1 MNIFLC
7 ILLGYLVGNINPAYI
22 ISRLNGFDIR
32 EKGTGNAGA
41 SNITVVMGKKAG
53 IFTALFDIFKAFSV
67 TVIAVKLFPD
77 TESARILSGVSCI
90 LGHIFPVFM
99 KFHGGKGLACLGGM
113 ILSYNPVVFLLLLL
127 AELIIAL
134 VTDYI
139 AVVAPSGVVIF
150 TLIYF
155 FMTGDIIG
163 TSMMALVSVIIFFKH
178 LENFRRIRKGEE
190 THISFLWK
198 KN

>member
-7 ILLGYLVGNINPAYI
+7 VLMGYFVGCINPAYI

-41 SNITVVMGKKAG
+41 SNVTIVMGKKAG
-53 IFTALFDIFKAFSV
+53 IFTALFDIFKAFAV
-67 TVIAVKLFPD
+67 TFIAGYLFP
-77 TESARILSGVSCI
+77 EIKCIKILTGVSCM

-127 AELIIAL
+127 AELVIMLIF
-134 VTDYI
+134 DYI
-139 AVVAPSGVVIF
+139 SVVAPSGSIMF
-150 TLIYF
+150 TFVYG
-155 FMTGDIIG
+155 FMTKDITGIFLL
-163 TSMMALVSVIIFFKH
+163 AFISVIILFKH
-178 LENFRRIRKGEE
+178 RDNFRKIKNGEE
-190 THISFLWK
+190 IRVSFLRK

>member
-22 ISRLNGFDIR
+22 ISKLNGFDIR

-53 IFTALFDIFKAFSV
+53 IFTALFDIFKAFAV

-127 AELIIAL
+127 AEMVIAL
-134 VTDYI
+134 VADYI
-139 AVVAPSGVVIF
+139 AVVAPSGTVIF

-178 LENFRRIRKGEE
+178 LENFRRIRRGEE

>member
-22 ISRLNGFDIR
+22 ISKLNGFDIR

-53 IFTALFDIFKAFSV
+53 IFTALFDIFKAFAV
-67 TVIAVKLFPD
+67 TIIAVKLFPD

-139 AVVAPSGVVIF
+139 AVVAPSGTVIF

>member
-22 ISRLNGFDIR
+22 ISKLNGFDIR

-139 AVVAPSGVVIF
+139 AVVAPSGTVIF

-163 TSMMALVSVIIFFKH
+163 TSMVALVSVIIFFKH

>member
-22 ISRLNGFDIR
+22 ISKLNGFDIR

-53 IFTALFDIFKAFSV
+53 IFTALFDIFKAFAV

-178 LENFRRIRKGEE
+178 LENFRRIRRGEE